1 MNIFKILASGDGS
14 INEPNVSAFLGY
26 LLNPKADHGLGD
38 SLLKEFINKLI
49 SENIVNKE
57 SDVNSKKKKEINHQ
71 LKDLV
76 DINNEVRNLSI
87 YSEFEIK
94 VLLEQAFYSNN
105 VDKKENQI
113 VDIIILC
120 YKKPDAKKNKQ
131 SLAQKIISKNETGKL
146 VQIFLIENKIRQGA
160 TRELQL
166 EKQYENTKTKLKE
179 FVAEDDISKKISVI
193 FITPGLEDEEG
204 EKGDVYD
211 EFKTKYP
218 QSFSI
223 RIFWDDN
230 ENNEDES
237 MAMILK
243 NILHKENIAEIEP
256 MSDYTK
262 HTLKS
267 FINFIDNGFKSSI
280 EEDLGG
286 AKPKRKFKSE
296 IDFFEFH
303 MKEKAIPEKIIKL
316 GKEISDF
323 INNEYAGKLVY
334 RYSPTHYSFFIKELN
349 RKNGSKL
356 VTMELFQNKV
366 GVHFRNKNI
375 SGILDQIKFK
385 PIVQKSWPELRFFNF
400 TEFTESEK
408 HDLATLLKASYNSI
422 VSVNNQ

>member
-49 SENIVNKE
+49 SENIDNKE
-57 SDVNSKKKKEINHQ
+57 SDLKSKKKKEINHQ

-87 YSEFEIK
+87 YSDFEIK
-94 VLLEQAFYSNN
+94 ILLEQAFYSNS
-105 VDKKENQI
+105 VEKKENQI

-120 YKKPDAKKNKQ
+120 YKKENQKKNKQ
-131 SLAQKIISKNETGKL
+131 SLAQKSINKNNDGEL

-166 EKQYENTKTKLKE
+166 EKQYENTINKLE
-179 FVAEDDISKKISVI
+179 EIGIEEITQKISVI
-193 FITPGLEDEEG
+193 FVAPSFDEES
-204 EKGDVYD
+204 KKSDVYD
-211 EFKTKYP
+211 DFKTKYP
-218 QSFSI
+218 QSFST

-230 ENNEDES
+230 DNNDDES
-237 MAMILK
+237 MSMILK
-243 NILHKENIAEIEP
+243 NILNLENIAEIEP
-256 MSDYTK
+256 ITDYTK

-296 IDFFEFH
+296 INFFEYH
-303 MKEKAIPEKIIKL
+303 KKEKAIPENIINL
-316 GKEISDF
+316 GEEISDF
-323 INNEYAGKLVY
+323 ISNVYAGKLIH
-334 RYSPTHYSFFIKELN
+334 RYSPTHYSFFLKEFN
-349 RKNGSKL
+349 YKPGTKL
-356 VTMELFQNKV
+356 ATLELFPKKA
-366 GVHFRNKNI
+366 GIHFRNKNI
-375 SGILDQIKFK
+375 DGVLDKIKLT
-385 PIVQKSWPELRFFNF
+385 PIIQKSWPDLRFFNF
-400 TEFTESEK
+400 TQFTDSEK
-408 HDLATLLKASYNSI
+408 NDLAILLKASYNS
-422 VSVNNQ
+422 VTSAYNQ